1 MNLRAADVTATGD
14 ATLLAGNNLNLT
26 SGEAGWDQST
36 SAKWKK
42 SGLMSK
48 TTTKIQSETHQQSA
62 LGSTVSGDT
71 LKVMAGNDLT
81 ASGSNLLGTN
91 DVTLSAGNNLTLTTA
106 AESDHSASVEQK
118 KKSGFSGSGGI
129 GFSLG
134 NSSQKLTRDDSS
146 NVQKGSV
153 AGSSAGSLTLQAGNA
168 ATVHGSDLVAGQ
180 DLTVQ
185 GKNVSITSAENSHT
199 SLTKSESESRG
210 LTVGLSGTVG
220 SALNT
225 AVHQVKAAKKEESG
239 RLAALKGTQAALT
252 GYQAAQAAQLAAG
265 ATGNSS
271 DGNIAGL
278 TLSYGKQKSTSEQR
292 QEEHDAS
299 GSQLQAGRDMHIA
312 ATAGDLNVEGA
323 QLKAGQDMALSASRD
338 ISLTSGKNST
348 QSSGHSSSHG
358 GSVGAG
364 LSVGGGAAGLSL
376 SASANQSRG
385 HENGS
390 SLTHTETTADA
401 GRNLT
406 LNSGR
411 DALLQGAQVSGESVK
426 ADIGRDLLIA
436 SEQDRDHY
444 DMKQTGSSVG
454 GSVIGG
460 AGIGGSA
467 SLSGSRDKMNS
478 DFASVKEQ
486 TGLFAGKG
494 GFDITV
500 GSHTQLD
507 GGVIASTAEKEK
519 NRLDT
524 GTLGWSDIHNQAD
537 YKTEHQ
543 GAGISSGGSVG
554 GQFVGN
560 MANNTLVG
568 ANGSGHDSSTTHAAV
583 EDGTIIIR
591 DKDKQQQDVATL
603 DRDTEHAAN
612 GLSPIFDK
620 EKEQKRLQEAQV
632 IGEIGSQAI
641 DIAATQGQIAGQKAA
656 KDPAALNAA
665 REQLA
670 AGGRPYTESDVAQQ
684 AYNNAMA
691 PWGTGGAIQQGIQ
704 AATAAIQGL
713 AGHDLGQAL
722 SGAAAPYLAE
732 QIHKL
737 APDEA
742 SRAMAHAVVGA
753 IVSYE
758 AGNSAA
764 AGAAG
769 AVSGELMAQLVM
781 NQLYPGKRVSDLTET
796 EKQTV
801 SVLGTLAAGLAGGIT
816 GGSAADGM
824 AGAQAGKNS
833 VENNALSSQDEK
845 QRQDAKWSLPYIKDE
860 KQKQQAEK
868 LISDLNAK
876 DKAFDA
882 KLNAACEGLSS
893 AACQGMRQ
901 ELAAMAK
908 SYDEQLDGQYVG
920 NMGTVYKEGKGQV
933 DALIRQYAT
942 ADAKAEREAN
952 VNRIAENWGVSKEA
966 ADGLYTAMAGV
977 HTTAAIGG
985 AIYGMKGLTE
995 KPAGTG
1001 AVKQPS
1007 ESGRSPTPVPGKLA
1021 VDEEAGYWSQYDKYR
1036 RDPYNWNWPEKLGFA
1051 GEPVKTTIPVGTR
1064 LDRYGEPSGSFLA
1077 PKGTPYGERALAP
1090 GAKAEKYYEYEV
1102 VKPLPVIQGK
1112 IAPAFGEPGG
1122 GVQILPNME
1131 QRVNIEWLIDKGY
1144 LKEIK

>member
-1 MNLRAADVTATGD
+1 
-14 ATLLAGNNLNLT
+14 
-26 SGEAGWDQST
+26 
-36 SAKWKK
+36 
-42 SGLMSK
+42 
-48 TTTKIQSETHQQSA
+48 
-62 LGSTVSGDT
+62 
-71 LKVMAGNDLT
+71 MAGNDLT

-134 NSSQKLTRDDSS
+134 NSSQKLTHDESS

-239 RLAALKGTQAALT
+239 RLAALKGTLAALT
-252 GYQAAQAAQLAAG
+252 GYQAAQAAQLAAE

-292 QEEHDAS
+292 QEEHSSS
-299 GSQLQAGRDMHIA
+299 GSQLQAGRDMHIT

-364 LSVGGGAAGLSL
+364 LSVGGVAAGLSL
-376 SASANQSRG
+376 SASASQSRG

-411 DALLQGAQVSGESVK
+411 DALLQGAQVSGKSVK

-486 TGLFAGKG
+486 SGLFAGKG

-641 DIAATQGQIAGQKAA
+641 DIAATQGKILAINAGKAELEA
-656 KDPAALNAA
+656 KGIRSPGSDATPEERAAYDRLLTSSSA
-665 REQLA
+665 
-670 AGGRPYTESDVAQQ
+670 YKTAQ
-684 AYNNAMA
+684 AE
-691 PWGTGGAIQQGIQ
+691 WGTGSAIQQGIQ

-713 AGHDLGQAL
+713 AGGNVGQLL

-737 APDEA
+737 APDET

-781 NQLYPGKRVSDLTET
+781 NQLYPGKQVSALTET

-833 VENNALSSQDEK
+833 TDNNALG
-845 QRQDAKWSLPYIKDE
+845 A
-860 KQKQQAEK
+860 AG
-868 LISDLNAK
+868 SDLGFWLGKTPDCDTACKANIAAGVAKGNLIVAAGEVTIVAATAEVAVLARAVLAGCKSTPMICLNDAGIATAEALVPGGVGAGGAIGIGKTAAEAAAAKVEAVAANAVK
-876 DKAFDA
+876 NNPSWKTG
-882 KLNAACEGLSS
+882 E
-893 AACQGMRQ
+893 
-901 ELAAMAK
+901 
-908 SYDEQLDGQYVG
+908 YLDGFKPSSTPLELV
-920 NMGTVYKEGKGQV
+920 KEQAGKGSQT
-933 DALIRQYAT
+933 AYIRMDHILNGEVKTLKDGTKVGSGGHYIRDPNIKIDKVTGT
-942 ADAKAEREAN
+942 ADAN
-952 VNRIAENWGVSKEA
+952 GVSTGYISVRDPSTGQWVPKKTMTTFFPEEWSKRQTA
-966 ADGLYTAMAGV
+966 QEIESAFKNSEKIPNTEMWSGKSLSGLEIQGY
-977 HTTAAIGG
+977 
-985 AIYGMKGLTE
+985 YG
-995 KPAGTG
+995 KPDGTG
-1001 AVKQPS
+1001 ATAWPVYG
-1007 ESGRSPTPVPGKLA
+1007 GRK
-1021 VDEEAGYWSQYDKYR
+1021 K
-1036 RDPYNWNWPEKLGFA
+1036 
-1051 GEPVKTTIPVGTR
+1051 
-1064 LDRYGEPSGSFLA
+1064 
-1077 PKGTPYGERALAP
+1077 
-1090 GAKAEKYYEYEV
+1090 
-1102 VKPLPVIQGK
+1102 
-1112 IAPAFGEPGG
+1112 
-1122 GVQILPNME
+1122 
-1131 QRVNIEWLIDKGY
+1131 
-1144 LKEIK
+1144 

>member
-1 MNLRAADVTATGD
+1 M
-14 ATLLAGNNLNLT
+14 
-26 SGEAGWDQST
+26 
-36 SAKWKK
+36 
-42 SGLMSK
+42 
-48 TTTKIQSETHQQSA
+48 QSETHQQSA
-62 LGSTVSGDT
+62 LGSTVSGDM

-239 RLAALKGTQAALT
+239 RLAALKGTLAALT
-252 GYQAAQAAQLAAG
+252 GYQAAQAAQLAAE

-292 QEEHDAS
+292 QEEHSSS
-299 GSQLQAGRDMHIA
+299 GSQLQAGRDMHIT

-364 LSVGGGAAGLSL
+364 LSVGGVAAGLSL
-376 SASANQSRG
+376 SASASQSRG

-411 DALLQGAQVSGESVK
+411 DALLQGAQVSGKSVK

-486 TGLFAGKG
+486 SGLFAGKG

-568 ANGSGHDSSTTHAAV
+568 ASGSGHDSSTTHAAV

-641 DIAATQGQIAGQKAA
+641 DIAATQGKILAINAGKAELEA
-656 KDPAALNAA
+656 KGIRSPGSDATPEERAAYD
-665 REQLA
+665 QLLTSSSA
-670 AGGRPYTESDVAQQ
+670 YKTAQEE
-684 AYNNAMA
+684 
-691 PWGTGGAIQQGIQ
+691 WGTGGAIQQGIQ

-713 AGHDLGQAL
+713 AGGNVGQLL

-737 APDEA
+737 APDET

-769 AVSGELMAQLVM
+769 AVSGELMAKLVM

-833 VENNALSSQDEK
+833 TENNALSDIIENKASGMSQEEK
-845 QRQDAKWSLPYIKDE
+845 YQKAQDALVKATEEFKAQNCAGLSTEACGSKMEAHRDELLKGFADAGLDFVPVVGTIKTLAEAQSALDYLVTAATLIPGGYVASAVLKNAEKALKKGDIDEASRLINNASDEIQSVKALDVSSYKELKAREVVGDNLEHDHIPSFAAIRQAKEKELGRKLTPTEEKALYNNATAVEVPKDVHQAGPTYGGKNNATQVKNDAMNLCGAECRDTDALRKNMLDRGYDPKLVDDAIKQIKDRN
-860 KQKQQAEK
+860 QQ
-868 LISDLNAK
+868 I
-876 DKAFDA
+876 
-882 KLNAACEGLSS
+882 
-893 AACQGMRQ
+893 
-901 ELAAMAK
+901 
-908 SYDEQLDGQYVG
+908 
-920 NMGTVYKEGKGQV
+920 
-933 DALIRQYAT
+933 
-942 ADAKAEREAN
+942 
-952 VNRIAENWGVSKEA
+952 GVTK
-966 ADGLYTAMAGV
+966 
-977 HTTAAIGG
+977 
-985 AIYGMKGLTE
+985 
-995 KPAGTG
+995 
-1001 AVKQPS
+1001 
-1007 ESGRSPTPVPGKLA
+1007 
-1021 VDEEAGYWSQYDKYR
+1021 
-1036 RDPYNWNWPEKLGFA
+1036 
-1051 GEPVKTTIPVGTR
+1051 
-1064 LDRYGEPSGSFLA
+1064 
-1077 PKGTPYGERALAP
+1077 
-1090 GAKAEKYYEYEV
+1090 
-1102 VKPLPVIQGK
+1102 
-1112 IAPAFGEPGG
+1112 
-1122 GVQILPNME
+1122 
-1131 QRVNIEWLIDKGY
+1131 
-1144 LKEIK
+1144 

>member
-1 MNLRAADVTATGD
+1 
-14 ATLLAGNNLNLT
+14 
-26 SGEAGWDQST
+26 
-36 SAKWKK
+36 
-42 SGLMSK
+42 MSK

>member
-1 MNLRAADVTATGD
+1 MHQNTA
-14 ATLLAGNNLNLT
+14 
-26 SGEAGWDQST
+26 
-36 SAKWKK
+36 
-42 SGLMSK
+42 
-48 TTTKIQSETHQQSA
+48 I
-62 LGSTVSGDT
+62 GSTVSGDT

-81 ASGSNLLGTN
+81 SSGSNLLGTN

-134 NSSQKLTRDDSS
+134 NSSQKLTHDESS

-239 RLAALKGTQAALT
+239 RLAALKGTLAALT
-252 GYQAAQAAQLAAG
+252 GYQAAQAAQLAAE

-292 QEEHDAS
+292 QEEHSSS
-299 GSQLQAGRDMHIA
+299 GSQLQAGRDMHIT

-376 SASANQSRG
+376 SASASQSRG

-486 TGLFAGKG
+486 SGLFAGKG

-524 GTLGWSDIHNQAD
+524 GTLGWSDIHNKAD
-537 YKTEHQ
+537 WDVSHQ

-620 EKEQKRLQEAQV
+620 EKEQKRLQEAQI
-632 IGEIGSQAI
+632 IGEIGSQVGDIARTQGE
-641 DIAATQGQIAGQKAA
+641 IAATKAGKAELAA
-656 KDPAALNAA
+656 KGIREPGPNATKDETATYNRALK
-665 REQLA
+665 ETS
-670 AGGRPYTESDVAQQ
+670 GYKTAQ
-684 AYNNAMA
+684 AE
-691 PWGTGGAIQQGIQ
+691 WGTGSAIQQGIQ

-713 AGHDLGQAL
+713 AGGNVGQLL

-781 NQLYPGKRVSDLTET
+781 NKLYPGKQVSDLTET

-833 VENNALSSQDEK
+833 TENNFLSQGHPQE
-845 QRQDAKWSLPYIKDE
+845 Y
-860 KQKQQAEK
+860 AEK
-868 LISDLNAK
+868 YKACNGNAGCEQNIRK
-876 DKAFDA
+876 DMA
-882 KLNAACEGLSS
+882 KESAENIQKLKSCWDSGNAACVADTRAKIELDDKTYTDLRQQDNMAGNAYEIS
-893 AACQGMRQ
+893 AQWYADIIDQC
-901 ELAAMAK
+901 A
-908 SYDEQLDGQYVG
+908 
-920 NMGTVYKEGKGQV
+920 GKCGW
-933 DALIRQYAT
+933 L
-942 ADAKAEREAN
+942 EASLLKT
-952 VNRIAENWGVSKEA
+952 G
-966 ADGLYTAMAGV
+966 ADGLGNLVYGALGAGSLPKPGQTV
-977 HTTAAIGG
+977 KPGNAVELPQNTT
-985 AIYGMKGLTE
+985 
-995 KPAGTG
+995 KPVNIANDFT
-1001 AVKQPS
+1001 KTPQS
-1007 ESGRSPTPVPGKLA
+1007 IWGRSTDDIVKDFQA
-1021 VDEEAGYWSQYDKYR
+1021 AGYQVNVRNSTRGSGQAVIIEVKGHPQISQILYH
-1036 RDPYNWNWPEKLGFA
+1036 
-1051 GEPVKTTIPVGTR
+1051 
-1064 LDRYGEPSGSFLA
+1064 
-1077 PKGTPYGERALAP
+1077 
-1090 GAKAEKYYEYEV
+1090 
-1102 VKPLPVIQGK
+1102 
-1112 IAPAFGEPGG
+1112 PGG
-1122 GVQILPNME
+1122 GRHGGSYYKVSTTTQGTIKVVDPSSYKPTPGE
-1131 QRVNIEWLIDKGY
+1131 KATIIDKPKG
-1144 LKEIK
+1144 